1 MSTEQRLTGRAR
13 RIVTAGLVLAMA
25 VVALEVTV
33 VTTALPTI
41 AGEFGRLDLY
51 PWVFSAYL
59 LTSTV
64 TVPVYGKLA
73 DLFGRKRVFLL
84 GIALFLVGSILCGLA
99 RSMGELIAFRAL
111 QGLGAGAVMPTI
123 FTLLAD
129 LYPLNERGRVQVL
142 FSGLWGG
149 ASLLGP

>member
-1 MSTEQRLTGRAR
+1 
-13 RIVTAGLVLAMA
+13 MA

-41 AGEFGRLDLY
+41 VGEFDHLDLY

-64 TVPVYGKLA
+64 TVPLYGMLA
-73 DLFGRKRVFLL
+73 DLFGRKRVFLF
-84 GIALFLVGSILCGLA
+84 GMVLFLVGSVLCGLA
-99 RSMGELIAFRAL
+99 DGMGQLIAYRAL

-123 FTLLAD
+123 FTTVAD
-129 LYPLNERGRVQVL
+129 IYRLEERARVQ
-142 FSGLWGG
+142 
-149 ASLLGP
+149 